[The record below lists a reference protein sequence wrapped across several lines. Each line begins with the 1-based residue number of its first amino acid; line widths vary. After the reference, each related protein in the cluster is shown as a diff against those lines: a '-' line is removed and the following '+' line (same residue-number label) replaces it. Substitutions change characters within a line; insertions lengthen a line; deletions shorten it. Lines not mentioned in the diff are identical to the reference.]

1 MITSYEELREVLG
14 KRVDGKSMDV
24 LDQVWRD
31 AKNNVRKR
39 MSEPMRFDTGRSDVV
54 LLASVMGVYVPIMND
69 KSSEI
74 LWHQIV
80 FNFII
85 KF

>member
-1 MITSYEELREVLG
+1 MLN
-14 KRVDGKSMDV
+14 
-24 LDQVWRD
+24 QVWWD
-31 AKNNVRKR
+31 ANNDVRKQ
-39 MSEPMRFDTGRSDVV
+39 MSKPMRFNTGRSDVV
-54 LLASVMGVYVPIMND
+54 LLASVMGVYVAIMND
-69 KSSEI
+69 ESSEI